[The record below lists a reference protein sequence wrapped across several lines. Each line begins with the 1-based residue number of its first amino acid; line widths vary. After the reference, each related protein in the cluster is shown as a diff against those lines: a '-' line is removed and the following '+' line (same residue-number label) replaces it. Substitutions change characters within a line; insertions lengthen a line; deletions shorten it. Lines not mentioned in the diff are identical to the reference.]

1 MGDGYMK
8 LIARFR
14 ERYRVVYILLTSA
27 TPYRLDGKPL
37 GTIADTLVE
46 PTTPRQLMDAGI
58 IHEPLVKSV
67 TTIDADGLPVRR
79 GDFVSTELE
88 VRAKKLSGNVVSEWL
103 RWCDGYPGVVRAV
116 SVAHSKQLV
125 ERFIAAGLRAAHLDG
140 ETPLAERSRIL
151 ARLAIGGR

>member
-58 IHEPLVKSV
+58 IHEPLVKERH
-67 TTIDADGLPVRR
+67 DNRR
-79 GDFVSTELE
+79 RRAAGAPRDFVSTELE
-88 VRAKKLSGNVVSEWL
+88 VRAKTFRQRRL
-103 RWCDGYPGVVRAV
+103 RVAALGDGYPGVVRAV

-125 ERFIAAGLRAAHLDG
+125 ERFIAAGCGRRISTVRRRWPNARASW
-140 ETPLAERSRIL
+140 PV
-151 ARLAIGGR
+151 

>member
-1 MGDGYMK
+1 
-8 LIARFR
+8 
-14 ERYRVVYILLTSA
+14 
-27 TPYRLDGKPL
+27 
-37 GTIADTLVE
+37 
-46 PTTPRQLMDAGI
+46 MDAGI
-58 IHEPLVKSV
+58 IHEPLVKERHNN
-67 TTIDADGLPVRR
+67 RR
-79 GDFVSTELE
+79 R
-88 VRAKKLSGNVVSEWL
+88 RAAGASRRLREYRAGSEGQKLSGNVVSEWL